1 VAQNPLGL
9 STFGKVSATGTFSV
23 AETTFILGEQLK
35 KAVNKNRLEKKI
47 MNFIGKNLKVKALSR
62 KRNKAFRQT

>member
-23 AETTFILGEQLK
+23 VETTFILGEQLK

-47 MNFIGKNLKVKALSR
+47 KNFIGKNLKVKALSR

>member
-9 STFGKVSATGTFSV
+9 STFGKVSAAGAFSV
-23 AETTFILGEQLK
+23 TVTTFILGEQLK
-35 KAVNKNRLEKKI
+35 KAVNNKRLEKK
-47 MNFIGKNLKVKALSR
+47 MRNFIGKNLKKKALSR